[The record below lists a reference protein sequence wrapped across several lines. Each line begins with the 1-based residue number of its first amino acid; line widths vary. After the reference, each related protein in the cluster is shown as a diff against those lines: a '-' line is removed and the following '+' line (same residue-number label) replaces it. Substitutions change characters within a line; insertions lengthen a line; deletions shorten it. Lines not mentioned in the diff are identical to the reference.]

1 MGMPWGLDALACK
14 ELNAWTRPRIPGHGR
29 RRAATRT
36 PDQWYFPGAR
46 RSNGERMPRAG
57 WLSPTQFHVP
67 VMILFTTDSSPSY
80 SAGNASAVSAAEYR
94 R

>member
-14 ELNAWTRPRIPGHGR
+14 ELNACDWPSIPGHGR

-46 RSNGERMPRAG
+46 RSNGERMPRPGVLAQ
-57 WLSPTQFHVP
+57 PHCP
-67 VMILFTTDSSPSY
+67 VMILFTTDSRPWY
-80 SAGNASAVSAAEYR
+80 SVGNASAVSAAEYR